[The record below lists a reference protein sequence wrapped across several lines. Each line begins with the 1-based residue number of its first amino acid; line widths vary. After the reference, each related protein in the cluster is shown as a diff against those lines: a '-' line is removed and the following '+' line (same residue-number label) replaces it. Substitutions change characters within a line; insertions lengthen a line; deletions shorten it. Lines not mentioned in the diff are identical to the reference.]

1 MLNQIIL
8 VGRVKNITD
17 ISDKEKNITKMDLEL
32 EVPGRDKNDSIET
45 INVKVNNAI
54 AQHAMEYLQ
63 LRDIVGIKGKIKRNE
78 NNEME
83 IITEKLTFLSSA
95 RKDDEQE
102 NEINNND
109 ELER

>member
-17 ISDKEKNITKMDLEL
+17 ISDKEKNISKMDLEL
-32 EVPGRDKNDSIET
+32 DIPGRDKNDPTET

-63 LRDIVGIKGKIKRNE
+63 LKDVVGIKGKIKRNE

-95 RKDDEQE
+95 RKDEEQE
-102 NEINNND
+102 NDNNYD